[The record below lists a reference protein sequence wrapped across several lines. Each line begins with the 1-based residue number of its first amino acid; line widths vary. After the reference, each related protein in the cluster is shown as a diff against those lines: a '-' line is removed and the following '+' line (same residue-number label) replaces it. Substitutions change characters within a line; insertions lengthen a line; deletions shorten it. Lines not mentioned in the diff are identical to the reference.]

1 VEGKQYVVE
10 VDAGGEITHYEQAQV
25 NNGAQTHQQTKAE
38 PITSPLAGNIWKVLV
53 TPGAEVQAG
62 DVLLILEAMKMETQ
76 IVADRAGHIS
86 TVMVKP
92 GDAVQVGE
100 PLVSIQ

>member
-1 VEGKQYVVE
+1 M
-10 VDAGGEITHYEQAQV
+10 
-25 NNGAQTHQQTKAE
+25 
-38 PITSPLAGNIWKVLV
+38 LV